1 MDHKK
6 FALLQITRALGA
18 SQVVKGMDEKQTSS
32 QLFSFV
38 SLVFYFWGER
48 EGVCSTNSLPSFLP
62 TWGVLVY
69 FLPCF
74 LFCKWLKSS
83 SRGSTAAV
91 FQKDY
96 WTKNLSNICFTSPTM
111 QWWILSICRCL
122 YFSFPFWWLCSKHW
136 HLDTSILSLPPLKRG
151 TKFPVPSRELSLPCT
166 KLAMSSLLFSS
177 LTWDLVDI
185 FLFGLEWVSWSWPWL
200 CGARLL

>member
-48 EGVCSTNSLPSFLP
+48 RRCLLHKFPSKFR
-62 TWGVLVY
+62 GFLVY

-74 LFCKWLKSS
+74 LFCKWLKKVAQGDPLLQSFK
-83 SRGSTAAV
+83 RIIEP
-91 FQKDY
+91 K
-96 WTKNLSNICFTSPTM
+96 ICQIFASLPQQCNDESFLFAGVCISP
-111 QWWILSICRCL
+111 
-122 YFSFPFWWLCSKHW
+122 FPFDDCAASTDIWIPQFCHYLHW
-136 HLDTSILSLPPLKRG
+136 KEVRNSQFHLGNYR
-151 TKFPVPSRELSLPCT
+151 FHVRNWQCHHCYFR
-166 KLAMSSLLFSS
+166 LLFGISS
-177 LTWDLVDI
+177 TYSCLDWN
-185 FLFGLEWVSWSWPWL
+185 G
-200 CGARLL
+200 